1 MPWSV
6 ERSVAWVYC
15 GAAPTLP
22 AHREV
27 KARQKTECKTNFCS
41 DVVIIE
47 TYSKRKR
54 SGEPARL
61 VRADANRIL
70 IGRKAKHKEKTM
82 PRHPDA
88 QKLGDRAEPAAEGSK
103 SDKVGYC
110 SPPKHSQFKP
120 GQSGNPLGRPKGA
133 ISFASELADE
143 LFTTIVAG
151 ENNAGV
157 HMTNKRAIV
166 KRLVAAARDDAKIAC
181 LLISLCA
188 KLGRGEE
195 ADPRAAEDEAF
206 VEKLADRE
214 SRAADDKEAE
224 NA

>member
-54 SGEPARL
+54 SAEPARL
-61 VRADANRIL
+61 LRADANRIL

-88 QKLGDRAEPAAEGSK
+88 QKLGD
-103 SDKVGYC
+103 
-110 SPPKHSQFKP
+110 
-120 GQSGNPLGRPKGA
+120 
-133 ISFASELADE
+133 
-143 LFTTIVAG
+143 
-151 ENNAGV
+151 
-157 HMTNKRAIV
+157 
-166 KRLVAAARDDAKIAC
+166 
-181 LLISLCA
+181 
-188 KLGRGEE
+188 
-195 ADPRAAEDEAF
+195 
-206 VEKLADRE
+206 
-214 SRAADDKEAE
+214 
-224 NA
+224 